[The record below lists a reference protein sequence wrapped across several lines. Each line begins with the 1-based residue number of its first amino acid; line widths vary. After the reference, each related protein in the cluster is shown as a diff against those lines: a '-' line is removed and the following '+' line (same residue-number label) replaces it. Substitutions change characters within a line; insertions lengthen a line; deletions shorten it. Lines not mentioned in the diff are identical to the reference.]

1 MGAIGGSAAPRVGD
15 CGAQSQHCETKDQR
29 PCFLHE
35 NTPASYDER
44 DPNVIATSRHQRS
57 FLGCNAR
64 ARLRNVDCTLFI
76 RRDHKAA
83 NSSAV
88 IECQV
93 EGGENSRS
101 KMPRDALACSR
112 NGEDCRQSR
121 MPRERGALV
130 HKLLGVIRN
139 VHKFWQVSAKMAI
152 SDSTKLTIQYV
163 PLDGNLDALLP
174 EGACACGAG
183 LGCPRHLSSRC

>member
-1 MGAIGGSAAPRVGD
+1 MEHRLEPRNYRHRHSTATLTWTQSGAAAAPRVGD
-15 CGAQSQHCETKDQR
+15 CSAQSQHCETKDQR

-64 ARLRNVDCTLFI
+64 VRLRNVDCTLFI

-152 SDSTKLTIQYV
+152 SVQHKTNNTV
-163 PLDGNLDALLP
+163 
-174 EGACACGAG
+174 
-183 LGCPRHLSSRC
+183 RSSGR

>member
-1 MGAIGGSAAPRVGD
+1 MEHRLEPRNYRHRHSTATLTW
-15 CGAQSQHCETKDQR
+15 AQSGGAPLRVLAIAVPKV
-29 PCFLHE
+29 
-35 NTPASYDER
+35 NTAKPKISDPAFFTRTLPQVYDER

-152 SDSTKLTIQYV
+152 SVQHKTNNTV
-163 PLDGNLDALLP
+163 
-174 EGACACGAG
+174 
-183 LGCPRHLSSRC
+183 RSSGR